1 MATLEPKQEQY
12 LEWLLCPKGM
22 RQPATQEEMA
32 KKLGVDTTTLRRW
45 QKKPLF
51 VEVWKKRVE
60 ELQGSPERTQVLL
73 DTLYDRAL
81 EGDIKSAQ
89 LYLQATNRLAPQQVN
104 VTTSSSA
111 SELSDKELEELLASL
126 AATEKQERHL
136 KSV

>member
-22 RQPATQEEMA
+22 RQPATQEAMA
-32 KKLGVDTTTLRRW
+32 DKLGVDTTTLRRW
-45 QKKPLF
+45 QKKPNF
-51 VEVWKKRVE
+51 VEQWKKRVE
-60 ELQGSPERTQVLL
+60 ELQGSPERTQNLL
-73 DTLYDRAL
+73 DSLYERAMN
-81 EGDIKSAQ
+81 GDIKSAQ

-111 SELSDKELEELLASL
+111 SELSDKELEDLLASL
-126 AATEKQERHL
+126 AVAEKQERRL

>member
-1 MATLEPKQEQY
+1 
-12 LEWLLCPKGM
+12 M

-32 KKLGVDTTTLRRW
+32 KKLGVDTTTMRRW

-104 VTTSSSA
+104 VTTHSNA
-111 SELSDKELEELLASL
+111 SELSDSELEQLLASL
-126 AATEKQERHL
+126 ASTEKQERHL